1 MSYFSSSATS
11 ILACSCLQSSC
22 RGQARAVLR
31 LALPRPRPAPPL
43 ALPADGETE
52 AGRQAPALRPWSWG
66 CAAEHSA
73 PPGSSASPSP
83 AGSPPSPAPWP
94 QSAASRSAGG
104 GGRAAGGGEGPCGGR
119 PAPLPRRSPPTPG
132 GTHLQVLSAGRDG
145 PVALLQGGR
154 EAGSEPPA
162 RTPAQA
168 PRHRPRPPHAQHT
181 ARACSGQLG
190 LVLPRGAC
198 GWGEEAAPGGLG
210 EGWGPCRAGTGC
222 SNPREAISG
231 VTEPK
236 PHFPATGAA
245 SSGAPLSAGWA
256 GLPSWAS
263 KRRPLTYPER
273 GSRPRCSTPKETL
286 TSSLSQEGG
295 GGGWGREERG

>member
-31 LALPRPRPAPPL
+31 LALPRPRPAPRSPSRPMGKPRQGGRHL
-43 ALPADGETE
+43 HFGHGAGDVQRSTVLRQVVLLFRLP
-52 AGRQAPALRPWSWG
+52 PALLLLQLRG
-66 CAAEHSA
+66 RNLQHHAL
-73 PPGSSASPSP
+73 
-83 AGSPPSPAPWP
+83 
-94 QSAASRSAGG
+94 QGG

-198 GWGEEAAPGGLG
+198 GWGEEAAPRGLG